1 MDISAFK
8 ARMATASPLEVPYL
22 LMQLEQ
28 YDCETA
34 MELFDRINREF
45 DKEDL
50 MNNVLTPVT
59 TTIIDSLLMLPV
71 FKGIT
76 RKLGLSANRIM
87 VECQSFN
94 YDGSILYL
102 QPDSFVEKSNQDSI
116 NSAWGENHRPNYERS
131 KYENTSKMGRYKKEV
146 VEKAGGKKN
155 LTDEYTG
162 ENNITE
168 KKSNPD
174 FRRNDP
180 KNDYNAETD
189 HIVPLKKIFEQ
200 VQNNMGLS
208 DRDIENIANADDN
221 LAVTARRIN
230 NPKRDMTN
238 SEFIELQDR
247 LKAEGK
253 QYVELSPTQRENMI
267 RMEREAQSKLEDG
280 INHTVVKNL
289 FGNGKAD
296 RNERKAAIQHKEA
309 ELGRKLT
316 EQERKDVDKKLGFE
330 KAARIHKENIKSSG
344 KQTLMYALGS
354 TILFLI
360 KPVYY
365 ELKDSFINGFKEGVG
380 ATSFKEAFSIRFG
393 RVKDYV
399 WLQLTDIKHMLGSA
413 MDIIKNLLSSIIEGI
428 IGMFVGIF
436 KKAFRIVK
444 ECIKIFVQSF
454 SVLFGEASKH
464 SSAAE
469 KGDAILKIFGASAT
483 ALCGIWI
490 DSMLENLQFIP
501 EEFRGIISTF
511 FSGIA
516 SILIF
521 YLLDKADL
529 FNVKAERRNL
539 RIKEIF
545 DERIKDIREATESM
559 NESVIATLK
568 AHALESRN
576 ILVRFSEAFGSGDFE
591 VANNESIAYA
601 NFMNVDLG
609 YNSLN
614 EFKEK
619 RSKGTITWKM

>member
-87 VECQSFN
+87 VECQAFN

-253 QYVELSPTQRENMI
+253 QYVELSPTQRENMF
-267 RMEREAQSKLEDG
+267 KW
-280 INHTVVKNL
+280 
-289 FGNGKAD
+289 NGK
-296 RNERKAAIQHKEA
+296 
-309 ELGRKLT
+309 
-316 EQERKDVDKKLGFE
+316 
-330 KAARIHKENIKSSG
+330 
-344 KQTLMYALGS
+344 
-354 TILFLI
+354 
-360 KPVYY
+360 P
-365 ELKDSFINGFKEGVG
+365 
-380 ATSFKEAFSIRFG
+380 
-393 RVKDYV
+393 
-399 WLQLTDIKHMLGSA
+399 
-413 MDIIKNLLSSIIEGI
+413 NLS
-428 IGMFVGIF
+428 
-436 KKAFRIVK
+436 
-444 ECIKIFVQSF
+444 
-454 SVLFGEASKH
+454 
-464 SSAAE
+464 
-469 KGDAILKIFGASAT
+469 
-483 ALCGIWI
+483 
-490 DSMLENLQFIP
+490 
-501 EEFRGIISTF
+501 
-511 FSGIA
+511 
-516 SILIF
+516 
-521 YLLDKADL
+521 
-529 FNVKAERRNL
+529 
-539 RIKEIF
+539 
-545 DERIKDIREATESM
+545 
-559 NESVIATLK
+559 
-568 AHALESRN
+568 
-576 ILVRFSEAFGSGDFE
+576 
-591 VANNESIAYA
+591 
-601 NFMNVDLG
+601 
-609 YNSLN
+609 
-614 EFKEK
+614 
-619 RSKGTITWKM
+619 